1 MEILYNKKKLAE
13 FLYNYLGI
21 IKKDLVYTYSEE
33 GCKRL
38 EKAFREGR
46 LVEQDGT
53 GLPVCMEIYKGQD
66 LLGSSESPYIITS
79 LMENIGKYVF
89 LADETGSIQAILTA
103 KPDDRNTSQLDIS
116 KERMSPDIP
125 AGY

>member
-1 MEILYNKKKLAE
+1 MCI
-13 FLYNYLGI
+13 
-21 IKKDLVYTYSEE
+21 
-33 GCKRL
+33 
-38 EKAFREGR
+38 
-46 LVEQDGT
+46 
-53 GLPVCMEIYKGQD
+53 EIYKGQD

-103 KPDDRNTSQLDIS
+103 KPDGRNKYQLDIS

-125 AGY
+125 AGYFHGWRLI